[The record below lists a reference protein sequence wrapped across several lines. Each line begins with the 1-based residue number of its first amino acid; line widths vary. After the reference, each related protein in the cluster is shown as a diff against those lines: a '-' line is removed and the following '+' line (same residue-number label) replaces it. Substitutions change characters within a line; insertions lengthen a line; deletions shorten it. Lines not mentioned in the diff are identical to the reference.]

1 MDGSWVMDRYVIWCF
16 SWIVSWAVSPLW
28 NPSTELCILPCMLP
42 GGPCMFEFGV
52 GRGGQPFCTCRWS
65 WPLHLT
71 EGWQSWG
78 QWRRARVASEIGNIY
93 PPQAYCLLYTS
104 ASGKLFAISSLCSS
118 LSENVTARLQWDT
131 TYWDF
136 LFSFLKTGV

>member
-1 MDGSWVMDRYVIWCF
+1 MDRSRVMDRYVILCF

-28 NPSTELCILPCMLP
+28 NPRTELCFFPCMLP
-42 GGPCMFEFGV
+42 GGPCMFGYGV
-52 GRGGQPFCTCRWS
+52 GGGGQPFCACCWS
-65 WPLHLT
+65 WPQHLT

-78 QWRRARVASEIGNIY
+78 QRCRARVASEIGNIY
-93 PPQAYCLLYTS
+93 PTQAYCLLYTS
-104 ASGKLFAISSLCSS
+104 ASGKLFTVSSLCSS

-136 LFSFLKTGV
+136 LFSFLKIGV